1 MTFALSKLLW
11 LLLKPSHLLLLLLI
25 VGVCLLCAR
34 RLRAGRAFVV
44 VAALLAVAITV
55 CPIADWTAL
64 PLERRFPPPSA
75 MPPEVDGIVVL
86 GGSLTTT
93 GGEVGLN
100 SAGERVV
107 GLVALA
113 RRYPEAQI
121 VYTGGSS
128 LIGGEDAREADLAR
142 RLLTTLGVDTEGIL
156 FERESRNTRENAAL
170 SRRLVRP
177 GPDEIWLLVTSA
189 MHMPRSVGSF
199 RAAGWPVV
207 PYPVD
212 FQADL
217 DRPLQYQIDLSGN
230 LVLLDSAAKEWVGL
244 AAYYWL
250 GYTDALLPAPG
261 G

>member
-1 MTFALSKLLW
+1 MAFALSKLLW
-11 LLLKPSHLLLLLLI
+11 LLVKPSHLLLLLLI
-25 VGVCLLCAR
+25 VGGCLLCAR
-34 RLRAGRAFVV
+34 RLRAGRAFIVL
-44 VAALLAVAITV
+44 ATLLAVAIAAF
-55 CPIADWTAL
+55 PIADWAAL
-64 PLERRFPPPSA
+64 PLERRFPLPST

-86 GGSLTTT
+86 GGALSNT

-100 SAGERVV
+100 GAAERVT

-128 LIGGEDAREADLAR
+128 LIGGEDTREADLAR

-156 FERESRNTRENAAL
+156 FERESRNTRENAVL
-170 SRRLVRP
+170 SRRLARP
-177 GPDEIWLLVTSA
+177 GPDETWLLVTSA

-199 RAAGWPVV
+199 RAAVWPVI

-217 DRPLQYQIDLSGN
+217 DRPLQYQIDFSGN
-230 LVLLDSAAKEWVGL
+230 LALLDSAAKEWVGL

-250 GYTDALLPAPG
+250 GYTDALLPAPDG
-261 G
+261 